1 MRAALTYTLALI
13 ATLGMRPCFS
23 SPLAHADQPQASPA
37 PWTTECA
44 PGAPLRLPI
53 TSDFQRVKS
62 ETPSV
67 LCVFRHKTNG
77 FPTLNVVVEPR
88 LDGSK
93 PPSLEEYREGVAK
106 GYQAV
111 GLTDATLQNSVVGES
126 NGLPFF
132 TSEITFSTKGTPM
145 VAKILV
151 VQHYDRTYTASA
163 IAEATPLDSGRAL
176 VAPLIDDIE
185 VDGALIRNTRAQFAI
200 WPLIGAVCAALF
212 LVYAAYK
219 SVRPR
224 RPRHLDPL

>member
-13 ATLGMRPCFS
+13 ATLGSLPSFS
-23 SPLAHADQPQASPA
+23 SPSAYADQPQPSPE

-44 PGAPLRLPI
+44 PGVPVRVPL

-62 ETPSV
+62 DAPSV
-67 LCVFRHKTNG
+67 LCVFRHKMNG

-93 PPSLEEYREGVAK
+93 PPKLEEYREGVAK
-106 GYQAV
+106 GYRAV
-111 GLTDATLQNSVVGES
+111 GLTDATLQNSIVGES

-132 TSEITFSTKGTPM
+132 ASEITFSSKGTSM

-163 IAEATPLDSGRAL
+163 IAEAKSLESGRAL
-176 VAPLIDDIE
+176 VAPLIDGIE
-185 VDGALIRNTRAQFAI
+185 VDGALVRNTQAPLAT
-200 WPLIGAVCAALF
+200 WPLFGAACAALF
-212 LVYAAYK
+212 LIYVAYK

-224 RPRHLDPL
+224 RTGS

>member
-13 ATLGMRPCFS
+13 SILGSLPSLS
-23 SPLAHADQPQASPA
+23 SLSAHADQPQPTAA
-37 PWTTECA
+37 PRTTECA
-44 PGAPLRLPI
+44 PGIPVRVPL
-53 TSDFQRVKS
+53 TSEFQRVKS
-62 ETPSV
+62 DTPSV

-93 PPSLEEYREGVAK
+93 PPTLEEYREGVTK

-111 GLTDATLQNSVVGES
+111 GLTDAKLQNSIVGES

-163 IAEATPLDSGRAL
+163 IAEATPPESGRAM
-176 VAPLIDDIE
+176 VTPLIDGIE
-185 VDGALIRNTRAQFAI
+185 VDGALVRDTRTPAAL
-200 WPLIGAVCAALF
+200 WPLIGAGCAALF
-212 LVYAAYK
+212 LLYVAYK

-224 RPRHLDPL
+224 RAGS

>member
-1 MRAALTYTLALI
+1 MRAAFTYTLALI
-13 ATLGMRPCFS
+13 ATLGPLLSFS
-23 SPLAHADQPQASPA
+23 SPLAYADQPQPSPA
-37 PWTTECA
+37 PPTTECA
-44 PGAPLRLPI
+44 PGVPVRVPL
-53 TSDFQRVKS
+53 TSDFQRVQS
-62 ETPSV
+62 DTPAV
-67 LCVFRHKTNG
+67 LCVFRHKTRG

-93 PPSLEEYREGVAK
+93 PPTLEEYREGVTK

-111 GLTDATLQNSVVGES
+111 GLTDATLQNSIVGES

-163 IAEATPLDSGRAL
+163 IAEAKPLESGRAL
-176 VAPLIDDIE
+176 VTPLIDGIE
-185 VDGALIRNTRAQFAI
+185 VDGALIRDTTTPATL
-200 WPLIGAVCAALF
+200 WPLLGAGCAALF
-212 LVYAAYK
+212 LLYVAYK

-224 RPRHLDPL
+224 RAGL